1 MQCENEG
8 FLEFN
13 SHILRQIV
21 LWGITLYEMSYLELK
36 MRNILSGLYLAM
48 RVYQWV
54 LETLYNVD
62 KEIIHNFIPL
72 L

>member
-1 MQCENEG
+1 M
-8 FLEFN
+8 
-13 SHILRQIV
+13 
-21 LWGITLYEMSYLELK
+21 YYLEVK
-36 MRNILSGLYLAM
+36 MRNILIGQYLAM

-72 L
+72 S